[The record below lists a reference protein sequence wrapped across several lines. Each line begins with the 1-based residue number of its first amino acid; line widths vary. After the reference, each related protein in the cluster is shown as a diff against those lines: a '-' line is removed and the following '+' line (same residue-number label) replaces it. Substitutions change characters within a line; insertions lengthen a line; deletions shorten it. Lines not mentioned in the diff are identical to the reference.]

1 MKSKRIIIVGGVA
14 GGASAAAKARRVDEK
29 AEIHVF
35 ERGPYIS
42 FANCGL
48 PYFISGEIT
57 DRSKLVVMTPER
69 FWTTLRVKAHVNHE
83 VLSIDRVAKT
93 ISVKGPNGGISEI
106 AYDKLILSQGA
117 KPIVPS
123 IPGVDLPHVFSLR
136 DIPDMDRIVA
146 YLDKTKPRHAVVIGG
161 GFIGVEMAEA
171 FHHREMHVTIVERNP
186 HIIPLLDSD
195 MATYLQ
201 DQIRRADFD
210 FKANANAS
218 RFTQDGVDFEDG
230 THLKAD
236 LILVSVG
243 VKAEVEIAR
252 NAGLEIGVTGGV
264 KTNGR
269 MESSDHDIYA
279 VGDAAES
286 INALT
291 GARSR
296 IALAGPANRQG
307 RIAGANAAG
316 GTLTY
321 PGALGTSI
329 VRALN
334 MTVGFTG
341 MNSKHASNAGFS
353 FFTSLTRDNNHAHY
367 YPGSNPLMTKLIV
380 EEGTGR
386 LLGAQVIGEVGVDK
400 RVDVFAT
407 AIAGKM
413 TVDDLESL
421 DLAYSP
427 PFSSANDPVNV
438 AGFVAG
444 HISRGDVATIAPEK
458 WKPSGEF
465 LLDVRD
471 RDEVEELGTLE
482 GAVNIPL
489 GELRDRLTEVPKER
503 KVVTFCQKGQR
514 GYLATCLLKGSG
526 FEKVAN
532 LRGDTFKQSSMESNR
547 KCRIDCKPP
556 EDGFLHHIAK
566 SRYSGRAISVGG
578 RSIPAATVAFVP
590 DSIKMND
597 PVSLLVA

>member
-1 MKSKRIIIVGGVA
+1 MNPKRIIVVGGVA
-14 GGASAAAKARRVDEK
+14 GGASAAAKARRTDER

-48 PYFISGEIT
+48 PYFIAGEID

-83 VLSIDRVAKT
+83 VISIDRAAKT
-93 ISVKGPNGGISEI
+93 IAVKGPDGQVADV

-117 KPIVPS
+117 KPIVPP
-123 IPGVDLPHVFSLR
+123 IAGVDLPHVFTLR
-136 DIPDMDRIVA
+136 DIPDMDRIVSF
-146 YLDKTKPRHAVVIGG
+146 LNESKPKHAVVIGG

-171 FHHREMHVTIVERNP
+171 FHHRGMHVTIVERNA
-186 HIIPLLDSD
+186 HIIPLLDRD

-201 DQIRRADFD
+201 DRIRRPDFS
-210 FKANANAS
+210 FKANAKAR
-218 RFTQDGVDFEDG
+218 RFTHDGVYFEDG
-230 THLKAD
+230 SHLKAD

-243 VKAEVEIAR
+243 VKAEVELAR
-252 NAGLEIGVTGGV
+252 QAGLEIGATGGV
-264 KTNGR
+264 RTNGR
-269 MESSDHDIYA
+269 MESSDRDIYA

-316 GTLTY
+316 GKLTY
-321 PGALGTSI
+321 QGALGTSI

-341 MNSKHASNAGFS
+341 MNSRQAAGAGFS
-353 FFTSLTRDNNHAHY
+353 FFTSLTRDSSHAHY
-367 YPGSNPLMTKLIV
+367 YPGATPLMTKLVV

-386 LLGAQVIGEVGVDK
+386 ILGAQVIGESGVDK

-407 AIAGKM
+407 AISGRM
-413 TVDDLESL
+413 SVDDLEGL

-427 PFSSANDPVNV
+427 PFGSANDPVNV

-444 HISRGDVATIAPEK
+444 HIARGDISTIAPET
-458 WKPSGEF
+458 WQPGGEF

-471 RDEVEELGTLE
+471 RDEVEELGMLG

-489 GELRDRLTEVPKER
+489 GELRDRLEEVPRDRE
-503 KVVTFCQKGQR
+503 VIAYCQRGQR

-526 FEKVAN
+526 YGRVCN
-532 LRGDTFKQSSMESNR
+532 LRG
-547 KCRIDCKPP
+547 
-556 EDGFLHHIAK
+556 GFIQAK
-566 SRYSGRAISVGG
+566 LNGL
-578 RSIPAATVAFVP
+578 
-590 DSIKMND
+590 K
-597 PVSLLVA
+597 